1 MKGRKGSSS
10 LLMKSFKIDEH
21 SEINEIGQREY
32 DERDGKDN
40 TRARQCKLHKTV
52 HLNYEKK

>member
-1 MKGRKGSSS
+1 
-10 LLMKSFKIDEH
+10 MKSFKIDEH